1 MNVSSNNEFDNPA
14 PSKSELE
21 VRKKEKEVDMKVQA
35 ATSTEIR
42 PEKADQ
48 KHRVVSG
55 SHTTQQT
62 QKHLQVPHEIHQ

>member
-1 MNVSSNNEFDNPA
+1 MNASSNNPA

-35 ATSTEIR
+35 AASTEIH

-48 KHRVVSG
+48 KQRDVSG

>member
-1 MNVSSNNEFDNPA
+1 MNASSNNPA

-35 ATSTEIR
+35 GTTTEIR
-42 PEKADQ
+42 PETQSKADQ

>member
-1 MNVSSNNEFDNPA
+1 MNVSSNNPA

-21 VRKKEKEVDMKVQA
+21 VRKKEKEVDMEVQA

-62 QKHLQVPHEIHQ
+62 QKYLQVPHEIHQ

>member
-1 MNVSSNNEFDNPA
+1 MNVSSNNPA

-21 VRKKEKEVDMKVQA
+21 VRNKEKEVDMKVQA
-35 ATSTEIR
+35 ATTTEIR